1 MEFKFDIGI
10 KGSNMENL
18 KQIFDPELHFKD
30 SHFPNE
36 VNKLIC
42 ISFTKYTMDLITKIE
57 ESLKKMIDDNKTS
70 YRIELG
76 HLSKK
81 KDIYNIEIKKNDTG
95 ESKIIYY
102 KLHVLQ
108 YGPLNKKFSRGHKC
122 LFDKRINKPEDIDE
136 MWGCKRL
143 PFELLQYHLSK
154 YKIYLVDDSIVDD
167 NFYFTLFNYLPKYSK
182 NYTFHN
188 FNNVNFVDYNDKSL
202 YEKTPTS
209 EIINCINNL
218 RNDVCKSIAVVYNH
232 YKTLNIIKE
241 EVVDE
246 DYDNFIANK
255 KRKIANISDNDYYD
269 DYHHNSKNMKK
280 TITIEKPAN
289 YMVPCPTN
297 NYNGILNPQMN
308 QNYNTSTS
316 MNFGMPITN
325 NSVAQNP
332 TITADAVFPK
342 NGMGNFGKISEK
354 ILNDI
359 FSKVNNRSSIQPTS
373 MINYDYR
380 STSPNNLYQN
390 YGYQMQSYPNQYY
403 DSDSVLLKNGM
414 GNFLEKTP
422 DKIKSQ
428 YIYEINSLEK
438 QIEEAEKYLNDL
450 RNKKMIRMSYLN
462 SLK

>member
-1 MEFKFDIGI
+1 MEFK
-10 KGSNMENL
+10 
-18 KQIFDPELHFKD
+18 FDPELHFKD

-42 ISFTKYTMDLITKIE
+42 ISLTKYTMDLITKIE
-57 ESLKKMIDDNKTS
+57 ESLKKMVDNNKTS

-108 YGPLNKKFSRGHKC
+108 YGPLNKKFSKSYKC

-167 NFYFTLFNYLPKYSK
+167 NFYFTLFSYLPKYSK

-218 RNDVCKSIAVVYNH
+218 RNDVYKSIAGVYNH

-269 DYHHNSKNMKK
+269 DYHNSKNMKK
-280 TITIEKPAN
+280 TITIEKPVN
-289 YMVPCPTN
+289 NMGPWLEKTITGSTSSPSN
-297 NYNGILNPQMN
+297 NYNGMLNPQMN
-308 QNYNTSTS
+308 QNYNTS
-316 MNFGMPITN
+316 MNFGMPIIN
-325 NSVAQNP
+325 NNVAQNP
-332 TITADAVFPK
+332 TITA
-342 NGMGNFGKISEK
+342 EK

-373 MINYDYR
+373 MMNYDYR

-403 DSDSVLLKNGM
+403 DSDSVFLKNGI

-450 RNKKMIRMSYLN
+450 RNKKMSRMSFLN
-462 SLK
+462 SIK